1 MKYQGEVLSELVSSG
16 ALRILGRTSKSRP
29 FSFFWTAS
37 GIEFAAAAEEV
48 SCELTSSYEDN
59 EIFVDVLIDGARI
72 QRVMLQ
78 KGTQTL
84 TLARNLDPSV
94 TRTFSIRRD
103 TQAMPEEDPSILT
116 LESLSVNGRFAPLPK
131 HRWNLE
137 FIGDSITSG
146 EGGCGAVTEN
156 EWKSFVFDS
165 YDNYARMTAD
175 LLGASYHVLSSS
187 GWGAFCSFDGN
198 QRHALPLY
206 YDAVCGLLAGPENEA
221 AGVGEP
227 WDFAKFRPDAVVVNL
242 GSNDWNAW
250 QGGFL
255 PEEDLLSGFR
265 KSVISFLRDI
275 RAHNETAEIVWAL
288 GMLGEGMGE
297 PVRDAI
303 AAYQQETGDNHV
315 TYLSLPNTLEGEYG
329 ARQHPG
335 RPSHEKAASVLAKAL
350 SRILAGR
357 S

>member
-1 MKYQGEVLSELVSSG
+1 MRYQGEALSKLVSSG
-16 ALRILGRTSKSRP
+16 ALRILGRTSTSHP

-37 GIEFAAAAEEV
+37 GIEFAAGAGKV
-48 SCELTSSYEDN
+48 TCELTSAYADN
-59 EIFVDVLIDGARI
+59 EIWVDVLVDGART
-72 QRVMLQ
+72 QRVMLP
-78 KGTQTL
+78 KGTTTL

-94 TRTFSIRRD
+94 IRTFSLRRD

-116 LESLSVNGRFAPLPK
+116 LESLTVDGNFAPLPK
-131 HRWNLE
+131 RRYQLE

-165 YDNYARMTAD
+165 YENYARLTAD
-175 LLGASYHVLSSS
+175 RLHATYQVLSSS

-198 QRHALPLY
+198 KRHALPLY
-206 YDAVCGLLAGPENEA
+206 YDEVCGLLAGPANEA
-221 AGVGEP
+221 AGTKEP

-255 PEEDLLSGFR
+255 PEAELPAKFR
-265 KSVISFLRDI
+265 ERVVSFLKDI
-275 RAHNETAEIVWAL
+275 RAHNEHAEIVWAL
-288 GMLGEGMGE
+288 GMLGEGMGA
-297 PVRDAI
+297 PVREAI
-303 AAYQQETGDNHV
+303 TAYQEETGDSHV

-335 RPSHEKAASVLAKAL
+335 RPSHEKAALVLSKAL
-350 SRILAGR
+350 YQILAGR